1 MSRTLNRHHAHVVW
15 PGDVADEHI
24 LDACARAYRIGM
36 EDLLASFAVDHG
48 VVGRHAQEF
57 GKQVFIEGVDAQDVC
72 RDVCKDCHDGDGEQR
87 VERPRELKDEHHGG
101 HGGPHNA

>member
-57 GKQVFIEGVDAQDVC
+57 GKQVFIEGSTRRTFAVTYARIATMETESNESSDPVSSKTSTTAVT
-72 RDVCKDCHDGDGEQR
+72 
-87 VERPRELKDEHHGG
+87 
-101 HGGPHNA
+101 GGPHNA